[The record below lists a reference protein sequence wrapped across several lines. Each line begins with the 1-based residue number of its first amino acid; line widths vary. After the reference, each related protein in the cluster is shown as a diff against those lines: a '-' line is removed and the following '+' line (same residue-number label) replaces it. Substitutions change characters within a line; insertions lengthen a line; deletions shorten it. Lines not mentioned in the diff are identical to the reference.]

1 MTQTGTA
8 GQDGEVRTWAVAQAF
23 LLSLG
28 LAGLGSSVQLFGR
41 ASLDLYVS
49 VVFFNSFK
57 YQ

>member
-49 VVFFNSFK
+49 VVFS
-57 YQ
+57 